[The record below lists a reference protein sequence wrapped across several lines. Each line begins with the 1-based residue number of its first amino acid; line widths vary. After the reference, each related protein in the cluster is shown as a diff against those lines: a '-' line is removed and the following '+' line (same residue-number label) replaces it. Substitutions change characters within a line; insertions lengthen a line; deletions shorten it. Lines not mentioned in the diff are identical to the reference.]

1 MDKPKMGIMY
11 KLANGKQICLDVSI
25 EVKSLLE
32 QTDRQIRSQG
42 RQDRRYLDFVGSV
55 DELDTLTT
63 QPQEDTE
70 SLVIRMGDYEWLYT
84 AINKLPEVQ
93 RRRLYLYFF
102 EGLTF
107 RRIAELEGVGFVT
120 ISRSVERALD
130 ALRKQYNE

>member
-1 MDKPKMGIMY
+1 MDKPKTGIIY
-11 KLANGKQICLDVSI
+11 KLANGKRICLDVSN

-55 DELDTLTT
+55 EELDTLKT

-70 SLVIRMGDYEWLYT
+70 SLVIRMDSYERLYS
-84 AINKLPEVQ
+84 AIDKLPEVQ

-102 EGLTF
+102 EGLTY
-107 RRIAELEGVGFVT
+107 RRIAEMEGVGVMAV
-120 ISRSVERALD
+120 SRSVERALD
-130 ALRKQYNE
+130 TLRKQYAE